1 VTPRSFRRLPTP
13 PLLAITDR
21 TRSVWPLPFLV
32 THLLEGGCRW
42 ISLREKDLT
51 FRERRALLSELL
63 ALARPFGA
71 LVTVHGDVV
80 AALETGAD
88 GVHLS
93 AFSDIA
99 LVRETLPPES
109 IIGVSTHS
117 VEEAREA
124 AAAGADYVTLSPI
137 FPTPSKQGYGPAL
150 GLAALAQARDST
162 IPMARNRAIP
172 IVALGGV
179 TAENGWSCLAA
190 GAVAVAVMGPL
201 MAACEPVAFTRR
213 LVDSLAPSEA
223 ARP

>member
-1 VTPRSFRRLPTP
+1 VTSRLARPLPKP

-21 TRSVWPLPFLV
+21 TRSVWPLPLLV
-32 THLLEGGCRW
+32 AQLLEGGCRW

-71 LVTVHGDVV
+71 TVTVHGDVV

-93 AFSDIA
+93 AFSDVA

-117 VEEAREA
+117 IAEMREA

-137 FPTPSKQGYGPAL
+137 FPTASKPGYGPAL
-150 GLAALAQARDST
+150 GVAALAQASD
-162 IPMARNRAIP
+162 IGIP

-179 TAENGWSCLAA
+179 TAANGWSCLAA
-190 GAVAVAVMGPL
+190 GASAVAAMGPL
-201 MAACEPVAFTRR
+201 MSSREPVSFTRC
-213 LVDSLAPSEA
+213 LVDSLVPSA
-223 ARP
+223 TAQQP